1 MGHATAKAGCAG
13 FSISQDISN
22 PETLTICDQW
32 ATREDFDEH
41 VRSADYRLLLAV
53 IDLSV
58 TPPDIRFDDLEHL
71 GGLDLVQALR
81 RPEARLGRTIGHENQ
96 RARISAPACVALVV
110 VAGRGG
116 RDVMRRREAGGP
128 AGVHRR
134 CSRSAPDSTPPTR
147 RLPDVASPYDALP
160 EDVRGA
166 VLNPFTG
173 DLDEMVKRRVI
184 RVAVTFNRTHYFID
198 KGQQRGLAY
207 ESIKQ
212 FEDDLNADLKT
223 GNLKVHVAAVPL
235 SRDQLASALLT
246 GKVDL
251 IAAML
256 TVTPERRALAAFS
269 EPTRTN
275 VSEVVVTGP
284 GAPPIATLDDLA
296 GQEVFVREQS
306 LYAESLAALNEQL
319 KARGKPAVVITPLP
333 VVLEDD
339 DVLEMVNAGLV
350 PITITD
356 DYLAQFWKKVF
367 TGLTVHADVA
377 VRSGGELAVA
387 VRKENPQ
394 LLEAVNTWIR
404 KHGKGDAFRN
414 TIERRYLDNV
424 KYAKNAASEAE
435 RKKFLAVVDLFK
447 KYGAQYHVDYLLM
460 AAQGYQES
468 TLDQNAK
475 SPVGAIGV
483 MQVMPATGKDLK
495 VGDITEIDANIHAG
509 VKYMRFMMDQYYKD
523 DPMDDVNKMLMTF
536 ALYNAGPGRIR
547 QLRRE
552 AEKQGLDP
560 NVWIGNVERVA
571 SARIGRETVTY
582 VSNIYKYYVA
592 YKLVMASQERRA
604 AAKAQV
610 GKGH

>member
-1 MGHATAKAGCAG
+1 MIVRVVIAFLMAAAATACTAEKPAVPPATQQTAAAPVPGTSTA
-13 FSISQDISN
+13 DAPL
-22 PETLTICDQW
+22 PE
-32 ATREDFDEH
+32 
-41 VRSADYRLLLAV
+41 
-53 IDLSV
+53 
-58 TPPDIRFDDLEHL
+58 
-71 GGLDLVQALR
+71 
-81 RPEARLGRTIGHENQ
+81 
-96 RARISAPACVALVV
+96 
-110 VAGRGG
+110 
-116 RDVMRRREAGGP
+116 
-128 AGVHRR
+128 
-134 CSRSAPDSTPPTR
+134 
-147 RLPDVASPYDALP
+147 VASPFDVLP
-160 EDVRGA
+160 EDVRPKL
-166 VLNPFTG
+166 LNPFTG
-173 DLDEMVKRRVI
+173 DLDEMIKRRVI

-256 TVTPERRALAAFS
+256 TVTPERRTLASFS

-284 GAPPIATLDDLA
+284 GAPPITSLDDLA

-306 LYAESLAALNEQL
+306 LYGESLAKLNEQL

-333 VVLEDD
+333 LVLEDD
-339 DVLEMVNAGLV
+339 DILEMVNAGLV

-356 DYLAQFWKKVF
+356 DYLAQFWQKVF

-387 VRKENPQ
+387 VRKENPK
-394 LLEAVNTWIR
+394 LLAAVNAWIR

-414 TIERRYLDNV
+414 TIERRYLSDV

-447 KYGAQYHVDYLLM
+447 KYGAQYDVDYLLM

-483 MQVMPATGKDLK
+483 MQVMPATGNDLK
-495 VGDITEIDANIHAG
+495 VGDINEIDANIHAG
-509 VKYMRFMMDQYYKD
+509 VKYMRFMMDQFYKD
-523 DPMDDVNKMLMTF
+523 DPMDNFNKTVMTF
-536 ALYNAGPGRIR
+536 ASYNAGPGRIK

-552 AEKQGLDP
+552 AVKQGLDP
-560 NVWIGNVERVA
+560 NVWIGNVEQVA

-582 VSNIYKYYVA
+582 VSNIIKYYIA
-592 YKLVMASQERRA
+592 YKLVVANLERRN

-610 GKGH
+610 GKKP